1 MSGASH
7 FKMLLQPGR
16 IGSVNTKNRI
26 IKNGTHLF
34 YHVEP
39 GGYMDQ
45 RNIDFYDVLA
55 RGGVGLIVVASAP
68 LGIEAPVGY
77 RIDRDEYIAGFSEL
91 AETIHKHGCPAFVQ
105 LFHLGP
111 MQPPFLPGRPAAAS
125 SLPKNE
131 SPRPQFARARE
142 LTVPEIGD
150 IVNLFAEAA
159 QRIQKAGFDGI
170 ELNSATNH
178 LLNSFLSRAWNR
190 RGDAYGCG
198 SLEDRAR
205 IVVEIVREVK
215 RRNGKDFAVISLIN
229 GVEPGLKQGITVE
242 ESSGIARILQSAG
255 AD

>member
-77 RIDRDEYIAGFSEL
+77 RIDKDEYIAGFSQL
-91 AETIHKHGCPAFVQ
+91 AETIHQHGCPAFVQ

-125 SLPKNE
+125 SLPKSE
-131 SPRPQFARARE
+131 SPRPQFGVARE
-142 LTVPEIGD
+142 LTIPEIEG
-150 IVNLFAEAA
+150 IVDEFAKAA
-159 QRIQKAGFDGI
+159 ERIRRAGFDGV

-190 RGDAYGCG
+190 RRDAYGCG
-198 SLEDRAR
+198 SPESRAR
-205 IVVEIVREVK
+205 IVVEIIRQIKE
-215 RRNGKDFAVISLIN
+215 RNG
-229 GVEPGLKQGITVE
+229 
-242 ESSGIARILQSAG
+242 R
-255 AD
+255 